1 MMLGKIIEFGWSRDY
16 MIVKEL
22 QLPILDVSHHFD
34 SEDLEYDVLVFWN
47 DHLVLLKI
55 EKWSDFIRHVH

>member
-1 MMLGKIIEFGWSRDY
+1 

-34 SEDLEYDVLVFWN
+34 SEDLEYDVLVVWN

>member
-1 MMLGKIIEFGWSRDY
+1 

-34 SEDLEYDVLVFWN
+34 SEDLVYDVLVFWN
-47 DHLVLLKI
+47 DHLIFFRI
-55 EKWSDFIRHVH
+55 EKWSYFIRHVHQASHYKKFVSQGL